1 MLSLNNLKIQK
12 GSKKKSQ
19 RRGRGNAS
27 RRGNY
32 SGRGMKGQKSR
43 SGGKSGLKKLGMRNM
58 ILQMPKSRGFNRN
71 SKIIHVVNVGD
82 MEKFF
87 KAGDKITPK
96 DLFKHD
102 LIKSS
107 TGTVKILGNGKLT
120 KKFLVSAHQFSK
132 SAKEL
137 IENVGGV
144 ATVYVKKENPK
155 LKKSKKVTT
164 KK

>member
-1 MLSLNNLKIQK
+1 MLSLNTLKIQK
-12 GSKKKSQ
+12 GSKKKVQ

-58 ILQMPKSRGFNRN
+58 ILQMPKLRGFNRN
-71 SKIIHVVNVGD
+71 SKTIHIVNVGD
-82 MEKFF
+82 LEKIF
-87 KAGDKITPK
+87 KTGDKITPK
-96 DLFKHD
+96 ELFKRD

-107 TGTVKILGNGKLT
+107 TGTVKILGDGKLT
-120 KKFLVSAHQFSK
+120 KKFLISAHQFSK
-132 SAKEL
+132 SAKQI
-137 IENVGGV
+137 IEKAGGV
-144 ATVYVKKENPK
+144 AVIYVKKENPK
-155 LKKSKKVTT
+155 LKKSKKEKI